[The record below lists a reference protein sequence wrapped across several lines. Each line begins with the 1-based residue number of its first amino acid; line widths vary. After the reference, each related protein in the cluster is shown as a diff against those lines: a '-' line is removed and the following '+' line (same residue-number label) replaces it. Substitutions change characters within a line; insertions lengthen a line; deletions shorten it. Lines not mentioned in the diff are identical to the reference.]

1 MTKYFAFLR
10 AINVGGHNVKMVLL
24 RQLFEAL
31 GVSNVE
37 TYIASGNV
45 VFETSREDAKSLEAE
60 IESMLQS
67 SLGFE
72 VATFLRTE
80 AELNAL
86 EAYQPFPPADIEAA
100 TALNIAFL
108 AEPLDDDAVQKLM
121 ALKTDIDEF
130 HVHGREIYWLCQKKQ
145 SESTFS
151 NAILERTIGRPSTLR
166 GINTIKKMV
175 TKYFSK

>member
-45 VFETSREDAKSLEAE
+45 VFETSREDAKSFETE